1 MLLSPVFQ
9 TVHLNSKS
17 GHNARWARSR
27 LMKSFMN
34 RAFTALFASF
44 VLATLTACG
53 GGGGSPTPVTPTV
66 TTCTNGASDYP
77 TCTAAPVVSVTSVT
91 PAAGATEVALNT
103 PAQVTLSVTGDTMV
117 PGSTSFTTTCNNVA
131 VSGNVSVSDTK
142 WVFTPVTSWPQGTGC
157 NFAITGKFTNA
168 GGLVT
173 AVSVATT
180 FKTVNPVLHYVD
192 RVYATWGTYP
202 YKVMKTG
209 VTRVKNMT
217 QYTAGAIPLFNCW
230 LANAPIADGKILV
243 SCQDGITLRR
253 HVLYIDPVTTD
264 EMYEYSGSLPT
275 SLAYTE
281 NADKTWT
288 LPANTGWIDHYVQ
301 DPATPNWGAKA
312 HTAEGWFFTTF
323 INGWTMLFMDNQ
335 GVTYTVKAGDWVTDG
350 VVTELVTYNN

>member
-1 MLLSPVFQ
+1 MNAMIRACVALL
-9 TVHLNSKS
+9 
-17 GHNARWARSR
+17 
-27 LMKSFMN
+27 
-34 RAFTALFASF
+34 ASF
-44 VLATLTACG
+44 VLATLAACG
-53 GGGGSPTPVTPTV
+53 GGGSSAPTTPVVV
-66 TTCTNGASDYP
+66 TCSNGAGDYP
-77 TCTAAPVVSVTSVT
+77 TCTPAPVVGMAVTT
-91 PAAGATEVALNT
+91 PAAGATNVALNAVGQVAVSAGSAT
-103 PAQVTLSVTGDTMV
+103 LVAGSSTFTAQCG
-117 PGSTSFTTTCNNVA
+117 NNV
-131 VSGNVSVSDTK
+131 VSGNVSVGTST
-142 WVFTPVTSWPQGTGC
+142 WTFTP
-157 NFAITGKFTNA
+157 ITGWSSGATCTLNVSGQWTNA

-288 LPANTGWIDHYVQ
+288 LPANTGWIDHYVP